1 MTMLARLTALSLPA
15 ALCTAL
21 ALGLVPGL
29 AHADPIGD
37 LTGFWS
43 GNGSIALTNGKT
55 ERVKCNVR
63 YKAEGGKT
71 EGGSQIRQ
79 TMRCASA
86 DYAISSMADLR
97 LRGSQVSG
105 TWEET
110 TYAAKGDV
118 TGRFGGDSFA
128 LSIQGASFS
137 AAMNVTLSNCKQSLS
152 ITPQG
157 LEVTRVSISLAKER
171 CGE

>member
-1 MTMLARLTALSLPA
+1 MTMVARLTAVALPA
-15 ALCTAL
+15 VLGSWLIPGPVL
-21 ALGLVPGL
+21 AP
-29 AHADPIGD
+29 AQADPIRD
-37 LTGFWS
+37 LSGFWS

-55 ERVKCNVR
+55 ERVKCNVIYR
-63 YKAEGGKT
+63 AEGST
-71 EGGSQIRQ
+71 QIRQ

-86 DYAISSMADLR
+86 DYSINSLADLR
-97 LRGSQVSG
+97 LKGSQVNG
-105 TWEET
+105 TWEEK

-118 TGRFGGDSFA
+118 TGRFGGDSFT
-128 LSIQGASFS
+128 LSIQGATFS
-137 AAMNVTLSNCKQSLS
+137 AAMNLTLSSCKQSLN